1 MTIRYFQK
9 VKNRVAELE
18 WLIDRQSIE
27 SEYDEDAN
35 AGIIS
40 GNIIFKD
47 GSVFQFKEILL
58 EKDRHYRFH
67 YMDGKNNLIFRW
79 DTAPHYK
86 NLMTFPYHVH
96 FPEGVKESKQVA
108 LIDILDKIKSV
119 VVDSLERTVP
129 TV

>member
-58 EKDRHYRFH
+58 
-67 YMDGKNNLIFRW
+67 G
-79 DTAPHYK
+79 A
-86 NLMTFPYHVH
+86 
-96 FPEGVKESKQVA
+96 
-108 LIDILDKIKSV
+108 DILLSQNH
-119 VVDSLERTVP
+119 
-129 TV
+129 